1 MLYQRMGERSKY
13 RKKDGKRGQRCT
25 SKRRR
30 SGFPFEQLFPTTR
43 DYLIELFSFYRFHYE
58 NPTRFLIQYFC
69 RQKYKIIL
77 LLLCLAELKKYC
89 FFFAFE
95 YFEATFFFR
104 LIFPF
109 SKTNRF
115 ASCSALFPIFH
126 ADRDVSVD
134 RKWDDSP
141 PGKPEVAASKVRDFL
156 AFRPV
161 DINCSPSIP
170 NSCDS
175 KWGMF
180 PI

>member
-1 MLYQRMGERSKY
+1 MHKQEKTKWFSIRTAFPH
-13 RKKDGKRGQRCT
+13 DKRLPYWT
-25 SKRRR
+25 
-30 SGFPFEQLFPTTR
+30 
-43 DYLIELFSFYRFHYE
+43 FYRFHYE

-69 RQKYKIIL
+69 RQKYKMIL
-77 LLLCLAELKKYC
+77 LILCLAELKKYC
-89 FFFAFE
+89 CFFCLWDE
-95 YFEATFFFR
+95 YFEATFFR

-109 SKTNRF
+109 FKTNRF
-115 ASCSALFPIFH
+115 GSCSALFPIFH